1 MIIYIVAQRY
11 FFEEDPVQFIIRGVF
26 QDKDA
31 ARKKIRELYDK
42 EFSFYSRE
50 YGAENI
56 GAYLETDWLEVK
68 SETAGTFAD
77 IEEKELQ

>member
-1 MIIYIVAQRY
+1 MTVYIVTQRY

-31 ARKKIRELYDK
+31 ARKKIGELYDK
-42 EFSFYSRE
+42 EFDYYSRE
-50 YGAENI
+50 YGKENI
-56 GAYLETDWLEVK
+56 GAYLESDWFEVK
-68 SETAGTFAD
+68 SENAGVFAD